1 MKLGDKSLAA
11 IRSFLENP
19 TEQRCIYNLGTIYW
33 SSFINSVTDLIH
45 KEGDVNRFIEEEEDF
60 LNAGVVD
67 KVLENADEIKSTIK
81 SETIPYNHL
90 SIHTVTIW
98 LSETIRKIYSG
109 DKKDLLKHE
118 IKNMEIQQEKIHNE
132 IASVQQMRKKI
143 LLNEFSKKS
152 DKKILFQIE
161 NLTNTD
167 LLTFHN
173 IQTQQE
179 ISKGAFFTVDNRRE
193 FVERTNR
200 LEKEVAKNEI
210 FFSKIKSLECK
221 TALRKCKSQINELFK
236 KSINCI
242 DAIANKEKELDGI
255 KNKES
260 SLAVLEVENRVRS
273 ELEYLRD
280 LVKLSAKRLRME
292 SCSILKPG
300 SKFFT
305 IKELCSGFD
314 RILEFD
320 PRVFNNDRVAVFG
333 KPSVLLVPGNGYGI
347 YDWKYNRLIIPMVP
361 QAGNFMTSIAA
372 AIIEYRLDVDIDK
385 KLLTSYQKLPEQKG
399 TRSMFA
405 MRSSLT
411 KDYIKWMN
419 YEYLGFKVLDK
430 DTRKWFEQEIAPSRN
445 DIFCSPQYQPFVL
458 STEEF
463 RDMLEGTEKKLEEAK
478 ANPTENDLWVACILN
493 YQQGR
498 FKDSFRHINEL
509 LVMYPQHL
517 FGYYN
522 MGIVGMKIA
531 RKKDAI
537 KGFRKFI
544 ERNPQSWWASI
555 AQDHI
560 RRLQIS

>member
-81 SETIPYNHL
+81 SETVPYNHL

-221 TALRKCKSQINELFK
+221 TALRKCNSQINELFK

-255 KNKES
+255 KNNLTPPGPVEENVYQFDDES
-260 SLAVLEVENRVRS
+260 
-273 ELEYLRD
+273 
-280 LVKLSAKRLRME
+280 LVKKNIGVLPTSLWQALNE
-292 SCSILKPG
+292 LKN
-300 SKFFT
+300 SKL
-305 IKELCSGFD
+305 IQEVLGDYLFD
-314 RILEFD
+314 RYVGIKTRELDEFKVQVTSWEID
-320 PRVFNNDRVAVFG
+320 
-333 KPSVLLVPGNGYGI
+333 
-347 YDWKYNRLIIPMVP
+347 KY
-361 QAGNFMTSIAA
+361 
-372 AIIEYRLDVDIDK
+372 LDV
-385 KLLTSYQKLPEQKG
+385 Y
-399 TRSMFA
+399 
-405 MRSSLT
+405 
-411 KDYIKWMN
+411 
-419 YEYLGFKVLDK
+419 
-430 DTRKWFEQEIAPSRN
+430 
-445 DIFCSPQYQPFVL
+445 
-458 STEEF
+458 
-463 RDMLEGTEKKLEEAK
+463 
-478 ANPTENDLWVACILN
+478 
-493 YQQGR
+493 
-498 FKDSFRHINEL
+498 
-509 LVMYPQHL
+509 
-517 FGYYN
+517 
-522 MGIVGMKIA
+522 
-531 RKKDAI
+531 
-537 KGFRKFI
+537 
-544 ERNPQSWWASI
+544 
-555 AQDHI
+555 
-560 RRLQIS
+560 